1 MLMTAAVIHLYT
13 FITNLNI
20 KCQLWNFANLKK
32 SDISCYRLAIESHH
46 NVDAAVVFL
55 LDGDGIAENVQD
67 VDVLVVE
74 EGGEEGREIV
84 VDDGGDITQQA
95 RSFAGLP
102 RGASKDVRFINLIWV
117 GMCHPLHRQCQS
129 LQIQGRGRYSF
140 CFFCLLLP
148 VLDFCLPTDMCTF
161 MLQGRR
167 LEHVRR

>member
-1 MLMTAAVIHLYT
+1 ME
-13 FITNLNI
+13 ITGRLEED
-20 KCQLWNFANLKK
+20 C
-32 SDISCYRLAIESHH
+32 RLAIESHH
-46 NVDAAVVFL
+46 SVDAAVAFP
-55 LDGDGIAENVQD
+55 LDGDGIAENAQD

-140 CFFCLLLP
+140 CFFCL
-148 VLDFCLPTDMCTF
+148 FCLFLIFVCQQTCAHLCFKGGWNTYA
-161 MLQGRR
+161 GR
-167 LEHVRR
+167 

>member
-1 MLMTAAVIHLYT
+1 MCCASIGELT
-13 FITNLNI
+13 FWSLLFLLLFHVGWLLSLSLSLEECT
-20 KCQLWNFANLKK
+20 
-32 SDISCYRLAIESHH
+32 LAIESHH
-46 NVDAAVVFL
+46 IVDAAAPFL
-55 LDGDGIAENVQD
+55 VDGDGIAESVQD

-148 VLDFCLPTDMCTF
+148 VLDFRLPTDMCTF